1 MDIAT
6 LKPCGIRVLVKLN
19 PVKEMKTEG
28 GIYIQDMHSEQTR
41 EGEILAVGD
50 EVFNFFR
57 NERIIISYN
66 AGTVLHFPGSQI
78 LDDTLR
84 VISQH
89 EILAKIGG

>member
-1 MDIAT
+1 MDIEK

-28 GIYIQDMHSEQTR
+28 GIILGDLHAEQTR
-41 EGEILAVGD
+41 EGEILAVGG
-50 EVFNFFR
+50 EVFDFFR
-57 NERIIISYN
+57 GEKIIISYN
-66 AGTVLHFPGSQI
+66 AGTVLHFPGSGV

-89 EILAKIGG
+89 EILCKLG